1 MGLSDRINK
10 KTVELIKNEKCKV
23 SVTDEG
29 KIKLDCKAGESELSS
44 FDVKLIAG
52 VTEIV
57 EKKKDDEKAEPVSLP
72 EGEH

>member
-1 MGLSDRINK
+1 VGLSDRINE

-29 KIKLDCKAGESELSS
+29 KVKLDCEAGESELSS
-44 FDVKLIAG
+44 FDVNLVAG
-52 VTEIV
+52 VSKIV
-57 EKKKDDEKAEPVSLP
+57 EKQKDKKESEPVPLP

>member
-10 KTVELIKNEKCKV
+10 KTVELIKNEKCKL

-29 KIKLDCKAGESELSS
+29 KVKLDCEGGESELSS
-44 FDVKLIAG
+44 FDIKLVAG

-57 EKKKDDEKAEPVSLP
+57 EKQKEKEESEPISLP